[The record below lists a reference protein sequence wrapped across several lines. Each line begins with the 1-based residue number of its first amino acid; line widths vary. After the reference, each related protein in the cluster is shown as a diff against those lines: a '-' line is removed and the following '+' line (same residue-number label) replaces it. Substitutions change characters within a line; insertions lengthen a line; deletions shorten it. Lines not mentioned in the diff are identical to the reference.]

1 MRGNEIRNIVLDSKS
16 KGNQMY
22 SVRRQKTTYPTNV
35 LQHFVYTAHITHAP
49 CGMHA
54 SLKQEEGEGVLL
66 Q

>member
-1 MRGNEIRNIVLDSKS
+1 MRGNEIRNIALDSKS

-22 SVRRQKTTYPTNV
+22 SVPRRKTTY
-35 LQHFVYTAHITHAP
+35 AH

-54 SLKQEEGEGVLL
+54 LLKQEEGEGVLL

>member
-1 MRGNEIRNIVLDSKS
+1 MRGNEIRNIVFDSKS

-22 SVRRQKTTYPTNV
+22 SAPRQKTTYPTNV
-35 LQHFVYTAHITHAP
+35 PQNLAYTAHITYAP

-54 SLKQEEGEGVLL
+54 SLKQEKGGDVLL